1 LDLFPQF
8 SKKQRKGRFC
18 MKQKYSC
25 CIWGGRLCMGR
36 KRRGEDKSYHSFFLA
51 LNFSLETLPIGP
63 AVFSASCIMV
73 TLLLA
78 L

>member
-36 KRRGEDKSYHSFFLA
+36 KRRGED
-51 LNFSLETLPIGP
+51 NNNE
-63 AVFSASCIMV
+63 
-73 TLLLA
+73 
-78 L
+78 